1 MIVMRCHLAVAG
13 RVGLGGVEVELQQL
27 VLTDKQRLKQH
38 RRRRNDITGFDKTS
52 INQPII

>member
-13 RVGLGGVEVELQQL
+13 RGGVGGVEVELQQL

-38 RRRRNDITGFDKTS
+38 RRRRNDVTGFDKTS
-52 INQPII
+52 NNQPII